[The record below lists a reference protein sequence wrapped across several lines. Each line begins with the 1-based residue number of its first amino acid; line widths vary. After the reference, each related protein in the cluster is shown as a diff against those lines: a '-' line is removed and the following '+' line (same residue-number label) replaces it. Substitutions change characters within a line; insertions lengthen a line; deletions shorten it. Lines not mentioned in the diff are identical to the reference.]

1 MTRSEHDIPL
11 SSLAPGDAGI
21 ITEVKGEGAFRRRLL
36 DMGFVEGA
44 PVRVI
49 KTAPLQDP
57 IEYCIGG
64 THITL
69 RKAEATLVRITPT
82 PRAKIC
88 GRGRGMGRGR
98 GQRRGLGWRRWWRDL
113 G

>member
-1 MTRSEHDIPL
+1 MTPNEHPVSL
-11 SSLAPGDAGI
+11 SSLSPGDAGI
-21 ITEVKGEGAFRRRLL
+21 VTEITGEGAFRRRLL

-44 PVRVI
+44 CVRVI

-69 RKAEATLVRITPT
+69 RKAEAALVLVSLAPHLKR
-82 PRAKIC
+82 C
-88 GRGRGMGRGR
+88 GPGRGMGRGH
-98 GQRRGLGWRRWWRDL
+98 GLRRGFGWRRWRRD
-113 G
+113 

>member
-1 MTRSEHDIPL
+1 MTHDEHRVPL
-11 SSLAPGDAGI
+11 SSLSPGDAGI
-21 ITEVKGEGAFRRRLL
+21 VTEITGEGAFRRRLL

-69 RKAEATLVRITPT
+69 RKSEASLVLVTPA
-82 PRAKIC
+82 PHLRRY
-88 GRGRGMGRGR
+88 GPGPGRGMGRGH
-98 GQRRGLGWRRWWRDL
+98 GPHRGLGWRRWRKD
-113 G
+113 

>member
-1 MTRSEHDIPL
+1 MTRSEHHVPL
-11 SSLAPGDAGI
+11 SSLSPGDAGVVAT
-21 ITEVKGEGAFRRRLL
+21 ITGEGAFRRRLL
-36 DMGFVEGA
+36 DMGFVDGA

-69 RKAEATLVRITPT
+69 RKAEAALILVTPA
-82 PRAKIC
+82 PQLRVC
-88 GRGRGMGRGR
+88 GPGRGMGRGR
-98 GQRRGLGWRRWWRDL
+98 GLRRGFGWHRWRKD
-113 G
+113 